1 MPHFE
6 NFHILCVKSGC
17 LTEVASHAILSFE
30 VIGPFRVSQALLKS
44 RKSTFG
50 WYFDVVNVELLE
62 ESVSVF
68 ASGVSGAVDY
78 FVPSRE
84 SVLNDGLAVGFLV
97 ELYLFIDTL
106 SRLLVLIDRLFLE
119 FGGVVKLLAD
129 DQKESEDEL
138 CGVALIV
145 VLELIVLLTHH
156 FLNLSWVKG
165 FFVQPHLPNESLEQ
179 IGQLISATLSSVL
192 FFDFLSK

>member
-78 FVPSRE
+78 FVPPRE
-84 SVLNDGLAVGFLV
+84 SVLNDGFAVGFLV
-97 ELYLFIDTL
+97 ELYLFIDAL
-106 SRLLVLIDRLFLE
+106 ARLVVLIDLLFLE
-119 FGGVVKLLAD
+119 FGGVIKFLAD

-138 CGVALIV
+138 SGIALIV
-145 VLELIVLLTHH
+145 VLELVVLFPHH
-156 FLNLSWVKG
+156 FLYLSWVKG
-165 FFVQPHLPNESLEQ
+165 FFVQPHLSNECLEQ

>member
-1 MPHFE
+1 
-6 NFHILCVKSGC
+6 

-44 RKSTFG
+44 RKSAFG

-78 FVPSRE
+78 FVPPRE
-84 SVLNDGLAVGFLV
+84 SVLNDGFAVGFLV
-97 ELYLFIDTL
+97 ELYLFIDAL
-106 SRLLVLIDRLFLE
+106 ARLVVLIDLLFLE
-119 FGGVVKLLAD
+119 FGGVVEFLAD

-138 CGVALIV
+138 SGIALIE
-145 VLELIVLLTHH
+145 VLELVVLFPHH
-156 FLNLSWVKG
+156 FLD
-165 FFVQPHLPNESLEQ
+165 LPRIKRL
-179 IGQLISATLSSVL
+179 LRLP
-192 FFDFLSK
+192 